1 MTRYLALRE
10 PSANHVYTQAAG
22 PLALAELALL
32 CPEAADVAEVD
43 LAGVSYVA
51 LDADGVPPLLGHHS
65 ALLALF
71 EDAGSPGEPLLRPV
85 GVERPEVL
93 PEDLVT
99 IPKYPGKTNEQFTR
113 LMVNLA
119 LAAVRRPA
127 GRRRVLDPMCGRGT
141 TLTTALRLGHDAVGV
156 DRDPKVLDATA
167 AFLKTWLRRGRLKH
181 SADVTPVRRE
191 GRRIGRR
198 LDVTLTP
205 PAGGEPLALAQLEGD
220 GRRSAELCGR
230 RGFDAVVLDAPY
242 GVVHG
247 AHRGRPGA
255 QDAGVRERSPGS
267 LLAEGV
273 PVWAGQ
279 LHRGGTLAIAW
290 NTRTL
295 SRDELLATVRDAG
308 LEPLDD
314 GPWRDLS
321 HRVDSS
327 IQRDLLV
334 AVRPTD

>member
-32 CPEAADVAEVD
+32 CPEAVDVAEVD
-43 LAGVSYVA
+43 LAGVSYVGF
-51 LDADGVPPLLGHHS
+51 DADDVPPLLGHHS

-71 EDAGSPGEPLLRPV
+71 EDAGDHLLRPV
-85 GVERPEVL
+85 AVERPEVL
-93 PEDLVT
+93 AEDLVT

-141 TLTTALRLGHDAVGV
+141 TLTTALRLGHDAVGL

-167 AFLKTWLRRGRLKH
+167 AFLKTYLRRGRVKH
-181 SADVTPVRRE
+181 SADVTPIRRE
-191 GRRIGRR
+191 GKRVGRR
-198 LDVTLTP
+198 LDVSLTP
-205 PAGGEPLALAQLEGD
+205 PGGGEPLDLALLEGD

-247 AHRGRPGA
+247 ARRA
-255 QDAGVRERSPGS
+255 QDSGVRERSPGA

-279 LHRGGTLAIAW
+279 LHRGGSLAIAW

-295 SRDELLATVRDAG
+295 ARDDLLATVRDAG

-334 AVRPTD
+334 AVHPAD